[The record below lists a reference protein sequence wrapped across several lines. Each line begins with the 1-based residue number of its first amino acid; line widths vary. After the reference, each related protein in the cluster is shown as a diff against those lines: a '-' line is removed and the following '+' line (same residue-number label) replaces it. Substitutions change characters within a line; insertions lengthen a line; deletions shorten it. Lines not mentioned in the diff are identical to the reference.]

1 MVTLRQSFCHAHELA
16 MKPSHLSRRHFIAR
30 SSALA
35 PCLSGDLSFLAG
47 LEPVSAEETVLA
59 PRMVRL
65 DGEIEP
71 VVRLLE
77 LTPRKRLLEEVG
89 LRVKS
94 GKLNYQQILAALQLA
109 GVRNV
114 QPRPVGFKFHSV
126 LVVNSAHLASMAS
139 PDGDRWLPIFWALDY
154 YKKAEADDRSHNYWT
169 MLPVRESEVPPAHR
183 ARQAFI
189 GAMEDWNAPAA
200 DSAIAG
206 LVRTA
211 GAGEI
216 FELFAR
222 FGSRD
227 FRDIGHK
234 AIFVANSF
242 RTLQNIGWQH
252 AEPILRSLAY
262 ALLAHEG
269 GNPRKRD
276 SRLDRPWRQN
286 RELEREIPGDWQNGK
301 RSEDAVADLLG
312 TLRQAAP
319 EDACRSVLALLKN
332 GVSPRSI
339 WDAGFQF
346 ASELLMR
353 RPGIISLH
361 AVTSANAMHY
371 AYQACAEDGTRRLLT
386 LQLAA
391 FLTMFRQDPK
401 DLQDEEER
409 IHLLEPAELPASST
423 DALESIFAGVTQDRY
438 QSARKILAFCRRDPG
453 HARDF
458 IDHARR
464 LLFMKGNNAHDY
476 KFTSA
481 VLEDY
486 YQISPGLRD
495 AFLAASV
502 YNLRGSSEPDNPLIQ
517 RTRAALS

>member
-1 MVTLRQSFCHAHELA
+1 MRTSLS
-16 MKPSHLSRRHFIAR
+16 SRRRFLSR
-30 SSALA
+30 SSASA
-35 PCLSGDLSFLAG
+35 ACLLGDFSFLQG
-47 LEPVSAEETVLA
+47 LQPVSAEETILS
-59 PRMVRL
+59 PDMVQL
-65 DGEIEP
+65 GSEIEP

-77 LTPRKRLLEEVG
+77 KTSRDRLLEEVG
-89 LRVKS
+89 ARVKS
-94 GKLNYQQILAALQLA
+94 GKLSYQQILAALQLA

-139 PDGDRWLPIFWALDY
+139 PDRDRWLPIFWALDY
-154 YKKAEADDRSHNYWT
+154 YKKAEAEDVSQNNWT
-169 MLPVRESEVPPAHR
+169 MAPVKEAEVPVAHR
-183 ARQAFI
+183 ARKAFI
-189 GAMEDWNAPAA
+189 QAMESWNEPAA
-200 DSAIAG
+200 DAAIAG

-211 GAGEI
+211 SVGEI

-269 GNPRKRD
+269 TNPSGRD
-276 SRLDRPWRQN
+276 SELDRPWRQN
-286 RELEREIPGDWQNGK
+286 QALQKEIPSDWQNGK
-301 RSEDAVADLLG
+301 RRDEAVAELLEVF
-312 TLRQAAP
+312 RQASP
-319 EDACRSVLALLKN
+319 SDACTSVVGHLKN
-332 GVSPRSI
+332 GLAPESV

-353 RPGIISLH
+353 NPGIIALH

-371 AYQACAEDGTRRLLT
+371 AYQACAKDRTRRLLL
-386 LQLAA
+386 LQFAA

-401 DLQDEEER
+401 NLEDKQER
-409 IHLLEPAELPASST
+409 IHLLEPAELPASS
-423 DALESIFAGVTQDRY
+423 DEALESIFAEVTIDRY
-438 QSARKILAFCRRDPG
+438 ESARKILAFCRRD
-453 HARDF
+453 A
-458 IDHARR
+458 DHARQFVDNAR
-464 LLFMKGNNAHDY
+464 RMLFLKGNNAHDY

-481 VLEDY
+481 VLEDF
-486 YQISPGLRD
+486 YQISPGLRES
-495 AFLAASV
+495 FLAASV
-502 YNLRGSSEPDNPLIQ
+502 YNLRGSGERDNPLVQ
-517 RTRAALS
+517 RTRAALG